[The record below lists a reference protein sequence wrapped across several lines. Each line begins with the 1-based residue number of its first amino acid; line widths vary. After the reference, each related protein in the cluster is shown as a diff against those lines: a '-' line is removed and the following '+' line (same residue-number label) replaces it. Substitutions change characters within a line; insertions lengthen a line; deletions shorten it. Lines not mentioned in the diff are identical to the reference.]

1 MRLNILLP
9 ILAISLLFGIAC
21 GTSGPMASDDETAL
35 IGVVLDQDSYDRIA
49 GATIQLVNDNVTAT
63 TNDEGTFSVV
73 GASVGSH
80 DVVIE
85 AEGYSAK
92 ETTIEVERGGTRVQ
106 LFVNR

>member
-9 ILAISLLFGIAC
+9 ILAISLLFGVAC
-21 GTSGPMASDDETAL
+21 GTSGPMADDETAL

-49 GATIQLVNDNVTAT
+49 GATIQLANDNVTVT
-63 TNDEGTFSVV
+63 TNEEGTFKVV
-73 GASVGSH
+73 GASVGTH
-80 DVVIE
+80 NVVIE

-106 LFVNR
+106 LYVNR